1 MTPHELYLYTQVFN
15 EKHKQEIE
23 DRIAL
28 TYIGAAWQRIEKL
41 PSLDL
46 ILKRNKQE
54 EKRKMTNEEMLEEV
68 KKLNA
73 AFGGSTY

>member
-1 MTPHELYLYTQVFN
+1 MTPHELYLYAQVFN

-28 TYIGAAWQRIEKL
+28 TYLGAAWQRSEKL
-41 PSLDL
+41 PSLES
-46 ILKRNKQE
+46 ILNKQE
-54 EKRKMTNEEMLEEV
+54 EKKKMTNEEMLEEV

-73 AFGGSTY
+73 AFGGTTY